1 MIPVVI
7 IVIDEGF
14 DLLSQV
20 SRQKVI
26 LQQNAILQG
35 LMPATSLFDMCW
47 DCEEEDSSDMSI
59 LEQALSTREEREK
72 YKELLSLKDGIT
84 ISTFELVNDECS
96 FKDG

>member
-35 LMPATSLFDMCW
+35 LMPAFN
-47 DCEEEDSSDMSI
+47 
-59 LEQALSTREEREK
+59 
-72 YKELLSLKDGIT
+72 LSLSLRVIRRATDMGHA
-84 ISTFELVNDECS
+84 FVAEPFGQVR
-96 FKDG
+96 